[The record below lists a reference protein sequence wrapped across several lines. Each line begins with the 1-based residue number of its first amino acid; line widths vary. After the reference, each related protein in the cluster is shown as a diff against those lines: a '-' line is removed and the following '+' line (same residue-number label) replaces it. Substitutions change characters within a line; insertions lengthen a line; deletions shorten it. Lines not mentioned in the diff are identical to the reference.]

1 MGVYSCPGSRHPA
14 PPTGAHPEPP
24 TPAGQA
30 STPTPGRQCEV
41 ARPDHRARGT
51 AGLLVQGPRAHRAQG
66 QQPCGRERGRTHS
79 RMPTGIELEAHKG
92 QQGRGSNPNLNPAAA
107 AAGKH
112 RKPRSHPPAKARQAR
127 TQGTATQSQEAKGTT
142 RHTRLSTL
150 SKGCDSNSVSNQPA
164 IKQPSDR

>member
-1 MGVYSCPGSRHPA
+1 MNPHPSRTNPGQADGGLLMPGVKTPHPRQ
-14 PPTGAHPEPP
+14 PGAHPEPP

-30 STPTPGRQCEV
+30 TTPTPGRQCEV

-66 QQPCGRERGRTHS
+66 QQPCGRARGRTHS
-79 RMPTGIELEAHKG
+79 RMPTGVELEAHKG

-112 RKPRSHPPAKARQAR
+112 RKPRSHPTAKAR
-127 TQGTATQSQEAKGTT
+127 TQGTAPRRQEAKGTT

-150 SKGCDSNSVSNQPA
+150 SKGM
-164 IKQPSDR
+164 